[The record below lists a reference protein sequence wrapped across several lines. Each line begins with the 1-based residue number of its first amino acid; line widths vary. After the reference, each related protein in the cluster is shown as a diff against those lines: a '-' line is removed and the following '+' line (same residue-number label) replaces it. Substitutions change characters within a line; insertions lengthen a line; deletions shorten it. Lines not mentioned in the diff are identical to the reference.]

1 MINAA
6 YPFAGKSMKTN
17 FKELLDKCIS
27 KEEDVGLNQLIL
39 MAITLRQMNRLRMSK
54 DEETNYKNYR

>member
-17 FKELLDKCIS
+17 FKELLDKCTSEEEKQGIS
-27 KEEDVGLNQLIL
+27 QIIL

-54 DEETNYKNYR
+54 DEETNRKNYR